1 MHHLSWFAPLALS
14 CVTLASS
21 DSSMKD
27 TDPPL
32 EARQAER
39 KSTLRAVAYAH
50 EPWKMLKNPREGQRQ
65 RKKEGE
71 RELPDSPGKRAS

>member
-1 MHHLSWFAPLALS
+1 
-14 CVTLASS
+14 
-21 DSSMKD
+21 MKD

-50 EPWKMLKNPREGQRQ
+50 EPWKMLKNPGEGQRQ

-71 RELPDSPGKRAS
+71 KERGA